1 MEVHAHTHT
10 ERKKWTH
17 YLWEFLMLL
26 LAVFCGFLAEYQL
39 EHTIEHTKE
48 KEYMRSMIE
57 DLAQDTIEI
66 NRVLA
71 VLINNNKNNDSL
83 LNLLELPGTK
93 NYEQVKKLYLLH
105 FSSIGAE
112 MTSFSQRT
120 ISQLKNSGG
129 MRLIR
134 KKAVADSITL
144 YDNNEQYF
152 AAIIK
157 SYDEG
162 STAAFNA
169 GSVIFDNRYIRH
181 NFYSEKVLLLTYDEK
196 VLRKYANYIF
206 VFQMIGGYYK
216 NFLIYQKT
224 FSIELMSLI
233 KKEYH
238 LK

>member
-17 YLWEFLMLL
+17 YLWEFLMLF

-39 EHTIEHTKE
+39 EHMIEHNKE

-66 NRVLA
+66 NRVVA

-93 NYEQVKKLYLLH
+93 NDEQVKKLYLLH

-112 MTSFSQRT
+112 PASFSQRT

-134 KKAVADSITL
+134 KKDVADSITL
-144 YDNNEQYF
+144 YDNNEQHF
-152 AAIIK
+152 AAIFK
-157 SYDEG
+157 SYDEV

-169 GSVIFDNRYIRH
+169 GSVIFDNRYFRH
-181 NFYSEKVLLLTYDEK
+181 NFYGDKVLLLTYDEN
-196 VLRKYANYIF
+196 VLRRYANYIF
-206 VFQMIGGYYK
+206 AFQIIGSNYK
-216 NFLIYQKT
+216 KFLIDQKT